1 MTTHKAAVSKPRS
14 ASARLRKQANVV
26 GEDIQGMGTIARDA
40 AQETFEQM
48 QDDAS
53 ELYDQG
59 RDTARRAARSL
70 EQYIAEQPLTSMLIA
85 GGVGL
90 LLGRFWKHR

>member
-14 ASARLRKQANVV
+14 ASARLRKQAGAVSD
-26 GEDIQGMGTIARDA
+26 DIQGMGTIARDA
-40 AQETFEQM
+40 AQEKFEQM
-48 QDDAS
+48 QDNAS
-53 ELYDQG
+53 ELYDEG

>member
-1 MTTHKAAVSKPRS
+1 MTTTKAATSKPRS

-26 GEDIQGMGTIARDA
+26 TEDIRGMGTIARDA
-40 AQETFEQM
+40 AHETIEQM
-48 QDDAS
+48 QDNAS

-59 RDTARRAARSL
+59 KDKARRAARSL
-70 EQYIAEQPLTSMLIA
+70 EQFIAEQPLTSILIA